1 MSNLYELLEV
11 SEKASK
17 EVIEKAYKVLAKRY
31 HPDLQE
37 EKDKKQAEEK
47 MKQINEAY
55 TILIDDEK
63 RKAYDIELNAK
74 RQEEIQKKIQK
85 KMQENTKVNN
95 EITRVEQ
102 EVFNDLQNANMKR
115 QKEEQDKINRKLEE
129 EQKSNME
136 KLQADLQRTYSN
148 AYNNYLRSLGYKI
161 KEPWTL
167 KRFIELMKVLIILAV
182 IIIFIWFFPPTHKL
196 IIDFYEQNVVLK
208 FIIDIFIKLIL
219 GLWNAIVA
227 LFSNIK

>member
-1 MSNLYELLEV
+1 MSNLYEVLEV

-17 EVIEKAYKVLAKRY
+17 EIIEKAYKVLAKRY

-74 RQEEIQKKIQK
+74 RQEEIQR

-95 EITRVEQ
+95 EITREEQ
-102 EVFNDLQNANMKR
+102 EVFKDLQNTNMKR

>member
-74 RQEEIQKKIQK
+74 RQEEIQR

-102 EVFNDLQNANMKR
+102 EAFNDFQNANMKR

-219 GLWNAIVA
+219 GLWNAIVE

>member
-17 EVIEKAYKVLAKRY
+17 EIIERAYKILAKRY

-74 RQEEIQKKIQK
+74 RQEEIQR

-102 EVFNDLQNANMKR
+102 EVFNDLQNANIKK
-115 QKEEQDKINRKLEE
+115 QKEEQDKINRKLAE

-196 IIDFYEQNVVLK
+196 IINLYEENIVLQTLVD
-208 FIIDIFIKLIL
+208 IIKKIFI
-219 GLWNAIVA
+219 
-227 LFSNIK
+227 SIKQSIFG

>member
-74 RQEEIQKKIQK
+74 RQEEIQK

-167 KRFIELMKVLIILAV
+167 KRFIELMKVLIIFAV

>member
-1 MSNLYELLEV
+1 MSNLYEVLEV

-17 EVIEKAYKVLAKRY
+17 EIIEKAYKVLAKRY

-74 RQEEIQKKIQK
+74 RQEEIQR

-196 IIDFYEQNVVLK
+196 IIDFYEQNMVLK

>member
-17 EVIEKAYKVLAKRY
+17 EIIEKAYKVLAKRY

-63 RKAYDIELNAK
+63 RKTYDIELNAK
-74 RQEEIQKKIQK
+74 RQEEIQR

-102 EVFNDLQNANMKR
+102 EAFNDLQNANMKR

>member
-1 MSNLYELLEV
+1 MKNYYEILEV
-11 SEKASK
+11 NKKASK
-17 EVIEKAYKVLAKRY
+17 EIIEKAYKVLAKRY

-74 RQEEIQKKIQK
+74 RQEEIQK

>member
-1 MSNLYELLEV
+1 MSNLYEVLEV

-17 EVIEKAYKVLAKRY
+17 EIIEKAYKVLAKRY

-63 RKAYDIELNAK
+63 RKTYDIELNAK
-74 RQEEIQKKIQK
+74 RQEEIQR

-95 EITRVEQ
+95 EITREEQ
-102 EVFNDLQNANMKR
+102 EAFNDLQNANMKR

>member
-1 MSNLYELLEV
+1 MSNLYEVLEV

-17 EVIEKAYKVLAKRY
+17 EIIEKAYKVLAKRY

-74 RQEEIQKKIQK
+74 RQEEIQR

>member
-1 MSNLYELLEV
+1 M
-11 SEKASK
+11 
-17 EVIEKAYKVLAKRY
+17 
-31 HPDLQE
+31 QE

-74 RQEEIQKKIQK
+74 RQEEIQK

>member
-74 RQEEIQKKIQK
+74 RQEEIQK

-208 FIIDIFIKLIL
+208 FIIDIFIELIL

>member
-74 RQEEIQKKIQK
+74 RQEEIQKK
-85 KMQENTKVNN
+85 MQENTSL
-95 EITRVEQ
+95 EQ
-102 EVFNDLQNANMKR
+102 DFFNDLQNANMKR

>member
-1 MSNLYELLEV
+1 MSNLYEILEV

-74 RQEEIQKKIQK
+74 RQEEIQK

>member
-1 MSNLYELLEV
+1 MSNLYEVLEV

-17 EVIEKAYKVLAKRY
+17 EIIEKAYKVLAKRY

-74 RQEEIQKKIQK
+74 RQEEIQR

-102 EVFNDLQNANMKR
+102 EAFNDLQNANMKR

>member
-74 RQEEIQKKIQK
+74 RQEEIQKK
-85 KMQENTKVNN
+85 MQENTKVNN

-102 EVFNDLQNANMKR
+102 EAFNDLQNANMKR

>member
-1 MSNLYELLEV
+1 MSNLYEVLEV

-17 EVIEKAYKVLAKRY
+17 EIIEKAYKVLAKRY

-74 RQEEIQKKIQK
+74 RQEEIQR

-95 EITRVEQ
+95 EITREEQ

>member
-1 MSNLYELLEV
+1 MSNLYEVLEV

-17 EVIEKAYKVLAKRY
+17 EIIEKAYKVLAKRY

-74 RQEEIQKKIQK
+74 RQEEIQR

-95 EITRVEQ
+95 EITREEQ

-167 KRFIELMKVLIILAV
+167 KRFIELMKVLIILDV

>member
-1 MSNLYELLEV
+1 MSNLYEVLEV

-17 EVIEKAYKVLAKRY
+17 EIIEKAYKVLAKRY

-74 RQEEIQKKIQK
+74 RQEEIQKK
-85 KMQENTKVNN
+85 MQENTKVNN

-102 EVFNDLQNANMKR
+102 ESFNDLQNANMKR

-148 AYNNYLRSLGYKI
+148 AYNNYLRSLDYKI

>member
-74 RQEEIQKKIQK
+74 RQEEIQK

-208 FIIDIFIKLIL
+208 FIIDIFIKLVL

>member
-1 MSNLYELLEV
+1 MSNLYEVLEV

-17 EVIEKAYKVLAKRY
+17 EIIEKAYKVLAKRY

-74 RQEEIQKKIQK
+74 RQEEIQKK
-85 KMQENTKVNN
+85 MQENTKVNN

-102 EVFNDLQNANMKR
+102 ESFNDLQNANMKR
-115 QKEEQDKINRKLEE
+115 RKEEQDKINRKLEE

>member
-74 RQEEIQKKIQK
+74 RQEEIQKK
-85 KMQENTKVNN
+85 MQENTKVNN

-102 EVFNDLQNANMKR
+102 EAFNDLQNANMKK
-115 QKEEQDKINRKLEE
+115 QKEEQDKINRKLAE

-148 AYNNYLRSLGYKI
+148 AYNNYLRSLGYRI

-167 KRFIELMKVLIILAV
+167 KRFIELMKVIIILAIV
-182 IIIFIWFFPPTHKL
+182 IIFIWFFPPTHKL

-227 LFSNIK
+227 LFSNIKIN

>member
-74 RQEEIQKKIQK
+74 RQEEIQK

-182 IIIFIWFFPPTHKL
+182 IIIFIWVFPPTHKL

>member
-1 MSNLYELLEV
+1 
-11 SEKASK
+11 
-17 EVIEKAYKVLAKRY
+17 
-31 HPDLQE
+31 
-37 EKDKKQAEEK
+37 
-47 MKQINEAY
+47 
-55 TILIDDEK
+55 
-63 RKAYDIELNAK
+63 
-74 RQEEIQKKIQK
+74 
-85 KMQENTKVNN
+85 MQENTSL
-95 EITRVEQ
+95 EQ
-102 EVFNDLQNANMKR
+102 DFFNDLQNANMKR

-219 GLWNAIVA
+219 GLWNAIVE

>member
-74 RQEEIQKKIQK
+74 RQEEIQR

-102 EVFNDLQNANMKR
+102 EAFNDFQNANMKR

-182 IIIFIWFFPPTHKL
+182 IIIFIL
-196 IIDFYEQNVVLK
+196 
-208 FIIDIFIKLIL
+208 
-219 GLWNAIVA
+219 
-227 LFSNIK
+227 LFSIKKLTSK

>member
-74 RQEEIQKKIQK
+74 RKEEIQK
-85 KMQENTKVNN
+85 KMQENTSL
-95 EITRVEQ
+95 EQ
-102 EVFNDLQNANMKR
+102 DFFNDLQNANMKR

-219 GLWNAIVA
+219 GLWNAIVE

>member
-17 EVIEKAYKVLAKRY
+17 EIIERAYKILAKRY

-74 RQEEIQKKIQK
+74 RQEEIQR

-102 EVFNDLQNANMKR
+102 EVFNDLQNANIKK
-115 QKEEQDKINRKLEE
+115 QKEEQDKINRKLAE

>member
-1 MSNLYELLEV
+1 MSNLYEVLEV

-17 EVIEKAYKVLAKRY
+17 EIIEKAYKVLAKRY

-74 RQEEIQKKIQK
+74 RQEEIQR

-95 EITRVEQ
+95 EITREEQ

-167 KRFIELMKVLIILAV
+167 KRFIELMKVLIILAF

>member
-17 EVIEKAYKVLAKRY
+17 EIIEKAYKVLAKRY

-63 RKAYDIELNAK
+63 RKTYDIELNAK
-74 RQEEIQKKIQK
+74 RQEEIQR

-95 EITRVEQ
+95 EITREEQ

>member
-74 RQEEIQKKIQK
+74 KQEEIQR

-102 EVFNDLQNANMKR
+102 EVFNDLQNANIKK
-115 QKEEQDKINRKLEE
+115 QKEEQDKINRKLAE

>member
-74 RQEEIQKKIQK
+74 RQEEIQKK
-85 KMQENTKVNN
+85 MQENTSL
-95 EITRVEQ
+95 EQ
-102 EVFNDLQNANMKR
+102 DFFNDLQNANMKR

-129 EQKSNME
+129 EQKSNMG

-219 GLWNAIVA
+219 GLWNAIVE

>member
-74 RQEEIQKKIQK
+74 RQEEIQKK
-85 KMQENTKVNN
+85 MQENTSL
-95 EITRVEQ
+95 EQ
-102 EVFNDLQNANMKR
+102 DFFNDLQNANMKR

-196 IIDFYEQNVVLK
+196 VIDFYEQNVVLK

-219 GLWNAIVA
+219 GLWNAIVE

>member
-74 RQEEIQKKIQK
+74 RQEEIQKK
-85 KMQENTKVNN
+85 MQENTKVNN

-102 EVFNDLQNANMKR
+102 EVFNDLQNANMKK

-167 KRFIELMKVLIILAV
+167 KRFIELMKVLIIFAV

>member
-1 MSNLYELLEV
+1 MSNLYEVLEV

-17 EVIEKAYKVLAKRY
+17 EIIEKAYKVLAKRY

-74 RQEEIQKKIQK
+74 RQEEIQKKIQ
-85 KMQENTKVNN
+85 ENTKVNN

-102 EVFNDLQNANMKR
+102 EVFNDLQNANMKK
-115 QKEEQDKINRKLEE
+115 QKEEQDKINRKLAE

-148 AYNNYLRSLGYKI
+148 AYNNYLRSLGYRI

-167 KRFIELMKVLIILAV
+167 KRFIELMKVIIILAIV
-182 IIIFIWFFPPTHKL
+182 IIFIWFFPPTHKL
-196 IIDFYEQNVVLK
+196 IMDFYEQNVVLK
-208 FIIDIFIKLIL
+208 FIVNIFINLIL
-219 GLWNAIVA
+219 GLWNTIKE
-227 LFSNIK
+227 LFSNIVIK

>member
-1 MSNLYELLEV
+1 MSNLYEVLEV

-17 EVIEKAYKVLAKRY
+17 EIIEKAYKVLAKRY

-74 RQEEIQKKIQK
+74 RQEEIQR

-167 KRFIELMKVLIILAV
+167 KRFIELMKVLIIFAV

>member
-1 MSNLYELLEV
+1 MSNLYEVLEV

-17 EVIEKAYKVLAKRY
+17 EIIEKAYKVLAKRY

-74 RQEEIQKKIQK
+74 RQEEIQK

>member
-74 RQEEIQKKIQK
+74 RQEEIQKK
-85 KMQENTKVNN
+85 MQENTKVNN
-95 EITRVEQ
+95 EIIRVEQ

>member
-74 RQEEIQKKIQK
+74 RQEEIQKK
-85 KMQENTKVNN
+85 MQENTKVNN

-148 AYNNYLRSLGYKI
+148 AYNNYLRSLGYRI

-167 KRFIELMKVLIILAV
+167 KRFIELMKVIIILAIV
-182 IIIFIWFFPPTHKL
+182 IIFIWFFPPTHKL

-227 LFSNIK
+227 LFSNIKIN